1 MDPPSTD
8 SDTYTHRSLDPWTQ
22 THTVTL
28 PEIHRPHTHSVQ
40 GIYSS
45 LGSLSPQAR
54 PGTLGAQEQT
64 EGIKAGACPRN
75 IWEENILRQRT
86 GGREGVGKE
95 KWGQEDRRGRGA
107 GEELA
112 TVEKGCRGERP
123 ALPAAQGGLYR
134 PPHPAQ
140 HPLFP
145 DSFDTTSW
153 GAEESKKAAAEV
165 ETATDQR
172 ATQKPVWFPW
182 KALGTAGW
190 QEPCQRG
197 GGTEWCP
204 ETDWPESPFLGAE
217 AQGSHSWGVG

>member
-1 MDPPSTD
+1 MVGGETQPTSSWISGSTD
-8 SDTYTHRSLDPWTQ
+8 PRTRGSTIHRFRHIHLQILRSLDPDPQ

-54 PGTLGAQEQT
+54 PGTPGAQEQT

-112 TVEKGCRGERP
+112 TVEKGCRGECP
-123 ALPAAQGGLYR
+123 ALPAAQRGLYR

-145 DSFDTTSW
+145 DSF
-153 GAEESKKAAAEV
+153 
-165 ETATDQR
+165 
-172 ATQKPVWFPW
+172 
-182 KALGTAGW
+182 
-190 QEPCQRG
+190 
-197 GGTEWCP
+197 
-204 ETDWPESPFLGAE
+204 
-217 AQGSHSWGVG
+217 